1 MRSNKPPRPPG
12 NHAVFRVVPYPRAA
26 SEASEQQS
34 DRSPGMML
42 SHSTAA
48 MRPAPL
54 EPLTP
59 GSKVAIPR
67 VSQIRSFGNRRVKRA
82 CIECREQKTKC
93 NGHQPCGRCTS
104 LGMECVYVDGK
115 REAMEKRLQDLEKQV
130 QAYDRLLT
138 EIQPRLD
145 SQDKELISRTRAQY
159 ASPEPEHAN
168 SDHAAH
174 ASGHGQTRSFGIEY
188 IQEDFHKDK
197 ALQAIGFMGGP
208 SEMSWINELYQ
219 VLEKDTPFL
228 DSEVS
233 NKSQSLTS
241 VCYFLDDEELVLDAA
256 IDPYGR
262 PPRDIADK
270 LLDCYFFTVHPSFP
284 IIAKIPFMQQYEMY
298 YTRPDIHP
306 TKRWLTI
313 LNLVFALASKFA
325 QLVSKQWVAEAD
337 SPMVCFTR
345 ARKLSFTES
354 QLLEHPNLQQVQV
367 EGLTAFFL
375 MAIGHINR
383 SWRACGVSVRS
394 AIALGVNLRSE
405 SKETSNLSKEIR
417 YRVWWSIY
425 TLENT
430 LSIMTGRP
438 TSAPDKYSTT
448 PLPIPFDEEQFR
460 EPAASRLLTDFATRT
475 EYMLAL
481 SSQRRAGS
489 AVWDS
494 PGLGR
499 AVLMQDALPNPMDI
513 SPSNSFYFFYFVDL
527 TVIMRR
533 AIDSLYSPGF
543 ARRPWLTISAAIMDL
558 VQETDE
564 WLSRIPPVFQFKIRH
579 PSTHFERQRWSLAFR
594 YYSLR
599 ITLSRPSLCRSER
612 QRAPNEASALSQQR
626 IAHICIDSA
635 CELLDLL
642 PDKPD
647 AVWLVQVSPW
657 WCVLHY
663 LMQSVTV
670 LLIEMEF
677 CVRFHADGAS
687 HITLH
692 LEKGLDWLYSLGSIS
707 VPAKRAWE
715 VCNSI
720 YNRLFFGA
728 GPETTILSD
737 LRMLSPEQ
745 DPRAS
750 MMATQPVI
758 SPGREAA
765 DVMDGAAFTEPYM
778 KLPHNMTV
786 HPAIETPYDEI
797 PLYKN
802 PS

>member
-1 MRSNKPPRPPG
+1 MRPNGNKRPRSTDSHG
-12 NHAVFRVVPYPRAA
+12 LSQFRVVPYAPPPPAA
-26 SEASEQQS
+26 P
-34 DRSPGMML
+34 D
-42 SHSTAA
+42 
-48 MRPAPL
+48 RPA
-54 EPLTP
+54 EPSLGTVPQNRAPSLNSPEPSTP
-59 GSKVAIPR
+59 SSKVAIPR
-67 VSQIRSFGNRRVKRA
+67 VSQLQAYGNRRVKRA
-82 CIECREQKTKC
+82 CIDCREQKTKC
-93 NGHQPCGRCTS
+93 NGHNPCARCTT
-104 LGMECVYVDGK
+104 LGIDCAYVDGK
-115 REAMEKRLQDLEKQV
+115 KEITEKRLAELEKQV
-130 QAYDRLLT
+130 QAYDRLLQ

-145 SQDKELISRTRAQY
+145 SQDKDIISKTRAQS
-159 ASPEPEHAN
+159 ASP
-168 SDHAAH
+168 DHASQSSTH
-174 ASGHGQTRSFGIEY
+174 NHVRSFGIEY

-197 ALQAIGFMGGP
+197 GLQAIGFMGGP

-228 DSEVS
+228 DNEAS

-241 VCYFLDDEELVLDAA
+241 VCYFLDDEELILDPT

-262 PPRDIADK
+262 PPRHIADK

-284 IIAKIPFMQQYEMY
+284 IIAKIPFEQQYDLY
-298 YTRPDIHP
+298 YTRTDIQP

-325 QLVSKQWVAEAD
+325 QLVSKPWVSEAD
-337 SPMVCFTR
+337 SPMTCFTR
-345 ARKLSFTES
+345 ARKLNFTES

-460 EPAASRLLTDFATRT
+460 EPVASRLLTDFRVRH
-475 EYMLAL
+475 EYMNGLT
-481 SSQRRAGS
+481 SQRRVTPGGF
-489 AVWDS
+489 DS
-494 PGLGR
+494 PGVR
-499 AVLMQDALPNPMDI
+499 HAVLGQDPLPSPIEI

-543 ARRPWLTISAAIMDL
+543 ARRPWLTISASIMDL

-564 WLSRIPPVFQFKIRH
+564 WLSRVPSVFQFKIRH
-579 PSTHFERQRWSLAFR
+579 PSVDFERQRWSLAFR

-612 QRAPNEASALSQQR
+612 QRPSNEASALSQQR
-626 IAHICIDSA
+626 IARICIDSA
-635 CELLDLL
+635 CELLDSL

-647 AVWLVQVSPW
+647 ALWLVQVSPW

-663 LMQSVTV
+663 LMQSITV

-677 CVRFHADGAS
+677 CVRFRADGAS
-687 HITLH
+687 HITQH
-692 LEKGLDWLYSLGSIS
+692 LEKGLEWLHSLGSIS
-707 VPAKRAWE
+707 IPSQRAWE

-720 YNRLFFGA
+720 YNRLFFGPA
-728 GPETTILSD
+728 PCVPLLSD

-745 DPRAS
+745 DSLTSPPAL
-750 MMATQPVI
+750 
-758 SPGREAA
+758 SPGLVAA
-765 DVMDGAAFTEPYM
+765 EFTEGAAFGEPYM
-778 KLPHNMTV
+778 MLPYNMTV
-786 HPAIETPYDEI
+786 HPSIQTPYDEI

>member
-1 MRSNKPPRPPG
+1 MRSNNPRRPAG
-12 NHAVFRVVPYPRAA
+12 NNAIFRVVSYPR
-26 SEASEQQS
+26 E
-34 DRSPGMML
+34 SPEM
-42 SHSTAA
+42 SRH
-48 MRPAPL
+48 PAGPPGL
-54 EPLTP
+54 PLTP
-59 GSKVAIPR
+59 SEPSTPISKVAIPR
-67 VSQIRSFGNRRVKRA
+67 LSQARAYGNRRVKKA

-93 NGHQPCGRCTS
+93 NGQNPCSRCITFGIS
-104 LGMECVYVDGK
+104 CVYVGGK
-115 REAMEKRLQDLEKQV
+115 RERTENRIQELEKQV
-130 QAYDRLLT
+130 QAYDRLLK
-138 EIQPRLD
+138 ELQPRLD
-145 SQDKELISRTRAQY
+145 SEDKELIAKTRAQY
-159 ASPEPEHAN
+159 ASFDSDETNH
-168 SDHAAH
+168 DHAHADDSSH
-174 ASGHGQTRSFGIEY
+174 ASTPLEIRSFGIEY

-197 ALQAIGFMGGP
+197 GLQAIGFMGGP

-241 VCYFLDDEELVLDAA
+241 VCYFLDDEELVLDPSV
-256 IDPYGR
+256 DPYGR
-262 PPRDIADK
+262 PPRHIADN
-270 LLDCYFFTVHPSFP
+270 LLDCYFFTVHPSLP
-284 IIAKIPFMQQYEMY
+284 IIARVPFMQQYEMY
-298 YTRPDIHP
+298 YTRADLQP

-313 LNLVFALASKFA
+313 LNLVFALGSKFA
-325 QLVSKQWVAEAD
+325 QLVSKPWASEAE

-345 ARKLSFTES
+345 ARKLSFTEN

-383 SWRACGVSVRS
+383 SWRACGIAIRS

-438 TSAPDKYSTT
+438 TSAPDLFSTT

-460 EPAASRLLTDFATRT
+460 EPVASRLLTDFGVRT
-475 EYMLAL
+475 EFMQGLT
-481 SSQRRAGS
+481 SQRHVSS
-489 AVWDS
+489 AVWES
-494 PGLGR
+494 PGLR
-499 AVLMQDALPNPMDI
+499 HAVIGHEPPPSPMDI
-513 SPSNSFYFFYFVDL
+513 PPSNSFYFFYFVDL
-527 TVIMRR
+527 TMIMRR

-543 ARRPWLTISAAIMDL
+543 ARRPWLTISASIIDL
-558 VQETDE
+558 VRETDE
-564 WLSRIPPVFQFKIRH
+564 WLSRVPSVFQFRIRH
-579 PSTHFERQRWSLAFR
+579 PSADFERQRWSLAFR
-594 YYSLR
+594 FYSLR

-612 QRAPNEASALSQQR
+612 QRPPNEASALSQQR
-626 IAHICIDSA
+626 IARICIDSA

-647 AVWLVQVSPW
+647 ALWLVQVSPW

-692 LEKGLDWLYSLGSIS
+692 LEKGLEWLHALGSIS
-707 VPAKRAWE
+707 VPAERAWA
-715 VCNSI
+715 VCHSI
-720 YNRLFFGA
+720 YNRLFFGP
-728 GPETTILSD
+728 GPGPRDFVLSD
-737 LRMLSPEQ
+737 LQMLSPEA
-745 DPRAS
+745 DSRNPNLA
-750 MMATQPVI
+750 QPVH
-758 SPGREAA
+758 SPAYDAGEPAE
-765 DVMDGAAFTEPYM
+765 GAAFSEQYM

-802 PS
+802 PT

>member
-1 MRSNKPPRPPG
+1 MRSNKRPRPAG
-12 NHAVFRVVPYPRAA
+12 NHAVFRVVSFPRPSAPA
-26 SEASEQQS
+26 VSDQHTGPPSAGLDPDSVLPLNPSELSI
-34 DRSPGMML
+34 PG
-42 SHSTAA
+42 A
-48 MRPAPL
+48 
-54 EPLTP
+54 
-59 GSKVAIPR
+59 KIPISR
-67 VSQIRSFGNRRVKRA
+67 VSQLRAYGNRRVKRA
-82 CIECREQKTKC
+82 CIECRKQKTKC
-93 NGHQPCGRCTS
+93 NGQSPCSRCTGF
-104 LGMECVYVDGK
+104 GMECTYMDGK
-115 REAMEKRLQDLEKQV
+115 REVAEKRLQDLEKQV
-130 QAYDRLLT
+130 QAYDRLLQ
-138 EIQPRLD
+138 EIQPRVD
-145 SQDKELISRTRAQY
+145 NKDRDLISRTRAQF
-159 ASPEPEHAN
+159 ASVEQ
-168 SDHAAH
+168 DHAH
-174 ASGHGQTRSFGIEY
+174 ADPALHGSTHSQIRSFGIEY

-197 ALQAIGFMGGP
+197 GLQAIGFMGGP

-228 DSEVS
+228 DSEAS

-241 VCYFLDDEELVLDAA
+241 VCYFLDDEELLLEPNV
-256 IDPYGR
+256 DPYGR
-262 PPRDIADK
+262 PPRHIADQ

-298 YTRPDIHP
+298 YTQTDIRP

-325 QLVSKQWVAEAD
+325 QLVSKPWVAEAD
-337 SPMVCFTR
+337 TPMACFTR
-345 ARKLSFTES
+345 ARKLNYTES
-354 QLLEHPNLQQVQV
+354 QLLEHPNLQQVQI

-405 SKETSNLSKEIR
+405 SKETSTLSKEIR

-460 EPAASRLLTDFATRT
+460 EPVASRLLTDFRMRT
-475 EYMLAL
+475 DFMQAL
-481 SSQRRAGS
+481 TSQHRGS
-489 AVWDS
+489 LGAWDS
-494 PGLGR
+494 PRMGHTGSGKEL
-499 AVLMQDALPNPMDI
+499 LPEPTEI
-513 SPSNSFYFFYFVDL
+513 SPSNSFYFFYFVDI
-527 TVIMRR
+527 TIIMRR

-543 ARRPWLTISAAIMDL
+543 ARRPWLTISASIMDL

-564 WLSRIPPVFQFKIRH
+564 WLSRVPDVFQWRVSH

-594 YYSLR
+594 FYSLR
-599 ITLSRPSLCRSER
+599 IALSRPSLCRSER
-612 QRAPNEASALSQQR
+612 QRSPNEASALSQQR
-626 IAHICIDSA
+626 IARICIDSA

-647 AVWLVQVSPW
+647 ALWLVQVSPW

-663 LMQSVTV
+663 LMQSITV

-692 LEKGLDWLYSLGSIS
+692 LEKGLDWLHSLGMIS
-707 VPAKRAWE
+707 VPSRRAWE

-728 GPETTILSD
+728 GPRGSMLSD
-737 LRMLSPEQ
+737 LRLFSPERDSCSSTMTPPTALSP
-745 DPRAS
+745 AY
-750 MMATQPVI
+750 
-758 SPGREAA
+758 EAA
-765 DVMDGAAFTEPYM
+765 EFTEGTAFADPFP

-786 HPAIETPYDEI
+786 HPSIQTPYDDL

-802 PS
+802 SS

>member
-1 MRSNKPPRPPG
+1 MAPPLPG
-12 NHAVFRVVPYPRAA
+12 TNATFRVVPYHRAV
-26 SEASEQQS
+26 SESSEQQS
-34 DRSPGMML
+34 DSSPRMMVPD
-42 SHSTAA
+42 SASA
-48 MRPAPL
+48 MPSPKIR
-54 EPLTP
+54 
-59 GSKVAIPR
+59 IPR
-67 VSQIRSFGNRRVKRA
+67 LSRARPYGNRRVKRA
-82 CIECREQKTKC
+82 CIDCREQKTKC
-93 NGHQPCGRCTS
+93 NGQHPCSRCTS
-104 LGMECVYVDGK
+104 LDIDCVYVDGK
-115 REAMEKRLQDLEKQV
+115 RETMEKRMQDLEKQV
-130 QAYDRLLT
+130 QNYDRLLK
-138 EIQPRLD
+138 EIHPRVD
-145 SQDKELISRTRAQY
+145 SQDKELIRRTLAQFS
-159 ASPEPEHAN
+159 SPEPDHP
-168 SDHAAH
+168 SPDHAAH
-174 ASGHGQTRSFGIEY
+174 GAVQSQIPSFGIEY
-188 IQEDFHKDK
+188 IQEDFHKNK

-228 DSEVS
+228 DSEAA

-241 VCYFLDDEELVLDAA
+241 VCYFLDDEELLLDASV
-256 IDPYGR
+256 DPYGR

-298 YTRPDIHP
+298 YTRSDIQP

-325 QLVSKQWVAEAD
+325 QLVSKPWTGEAD
-337 SPMVCFTR
+337 SPMICFTR

-383 SWRACGVSVRS
+383 AWRACGVSVRS

-405 SKETSNLSKEIR
+405 SKETSHLSKEIR

-438 TSAPDKYSTT
+438 TSSPDKFSTT
-448 PLPIPFDEEQFR
+448 PLPIPFDEERFR
-460 EPAASRLLTDFATRT
+460 EPVASRLLMDFGART
-475 EYMLAL
+475 EYMQML
-481 SSQRRAGS
+481 SSQRRVGS

-494 PGLGR
+494 PGLR
-499 AVLMQDALPNPMDI
+499 HAVLTRDSLPNLMDI
-513 SPSNSFYFFYFVDL
+513 APSNSFYFFYFVDF
-527 TVIMRR
+527 TIIMRR
-533 AIDSLYSPGF
+533 AIDSLYSPEF
-543 ARRPWLTISAAIMDL
+543 ARRPWLTISASIMDL

-564 WLSRIPPVFQFKIRH
+564 WLNRVPHVFQFRVNH
-579 PSTHFERQRWSLAFR
+579 PSTQFERQRWSLAFR
-594 YYSLR
+594 FYSLR

-612 QRAPNEASALSQQR
+612 QRPPNEASALSQQR
-626 IAHICIDSA
+626 IARICIDSA

-647 AVWLVQVSPW
+647 ASWLVQVSPW

-677 CVRFHADGAS
+677 CMRFHADGAS

-692 LEKGLDWLYSLGSIS
+692 LGKGMDWLSSLGSIS
-707 VPAKRAWE
+707 DPAKRAWD

-720 YNRLFFGA
+720 YNRLFLGPGA
-728 GPETTILSD
+728 QAPILSD
-737 LRMLSPEQ
+737 IRMFTPEQ
-745 DPRAS
+745 DSHNSSVLSHSAVS
-750 MMATQPVI
+750 QSCELSELFT
-758 SPGREAA
+758 E
-765 DVMDGAAFTEPYM
+765 GAAFNEPYM

-786 HPAIETPYDEI
+786 HPAIQTPYDEI

>member
-1 MRSNKPPRPPG
+1 MRSNKRPRSAG
-12 NHAVFRVVPYPRAA
+12 NHGVFRVVSFFPA
-26 SEASEQQS
+26 SSDPSADASSGRTQAS
-34 DRSPGMML
+34 SGM
-42 SHSTAA
+42 
-48 MRPAPL
+48 
-54 EPLTP
+54 PLTP
-59 GSKVAIPR
+59 SEPSPPTSKIAIPR
-67 VSQIRSFGNRRVKRA
+67 VSQLRSYGNQRVKRA

-93 NGHQPCGRCTS
+93 NGQNPCGRCTS
-104 LGMECVYVDGK
+104 MDLQCVYVDGK
-115 REAMEKRLQDLEKQV
+115 REVTEKRLHDLERQV
-130 QAYDRLLT
+130 QAYDRLLK
-138 EIQPRLD
+138 ELQPRVD
-145 SQDKELISRTRAQY
+145 SQDKGLISRTRAQFV
-159 ASPEPEHAN
+159 SSEPDLPLP
-168 SDHAAH
+168 DHATH
-174 ASGHGQTRSFGIEY
+174 SSTHSFGIEY

-197 ALQAIGFMGGP
+197 GLQAIGFMGGP

-228 DSEVS
+228 DTEAS

-241 VCYFLDDEELVLDAA
+241 VCYFLDDEELVLDSS

-262 PPRDIADK
+262 PPRHIADK

-298 YTRPDIHP
+298 YTRLDIQP

-325 QLVSKQWVAEAD
+325 QLVSKPWVAEAD
-337 SPMVCFTR
+337 SPMTCFTR
-345 ARKLSFTES
+345 ARKLNFTES

-460 EPAASRLLTDFATRT
+460 EPVASRLLMDFRARTD
-475 EYMLAL
+475 YMQGLT
-481 SSQRRAGS
+481 SQRRVSPG
-489 AVWDS
+489 WDS
-494 PGLGR
+494 SALGHG
-499 AVLMQDALPNPMDI
+499 VMGQEPPPTPMDI

-543 ARRPWLTISAAIMDL
+543 ARRPWLTISASIMDL

-564 WLSRIPPVFQFKIRH
+564 WLSRVPYVFHFKFH
-579 PSTHFERQRWSLAFR
+579 PQSTDFERQRWSLAFR
-594 YYSLR
+594 FYSLR

-612 QRAPNEASALSQQR
+612 QRSPTEASALSQQR
-626 IAHICIDSA
+626 IASICIDSA

-642 PDKPD
+642 PDKTD
-647 AVWLVQVSPW
+647 ALWLVQVSPW

-663 LMQSVTV
+663 LMQAITV

-692 LEKGLDWLYSLGSIS
+692 LEKGLEWLRSLGSIS
-707 VPAKRAWE
+707 VPSRRSWE

-720 YNRLFFGA
+720 YNRLFFGP
-728 GPETTILSD
+728 GPRPTALAD
-737 LRMLSPEQ
+737 VHMFSPE
-745 DPRAS
+745 RVSRSSSVTSTTA
-750 MMATQPVI
+750 V
-758 SPGREAA
+758 SPSFETEFTEGP
-765 DVMDGAAFTEPYM
+765 AFGEPYM
-778 KLPHNMTV
+778 NLPQNMTV
-786 HPAIETPYDEI
+786 HPAIQTPYDEI

-802 PS
+802 PI

>member
-1 MRSNKPPRPPG
+1 MRPNKRPRSTG
-12 NHAVFRVVPYPRAA
+12 NHAIFRVISYPRASPA
-26 SEASEQQS
+26 MA
-34 DRSPGMML
+34 DRPAEPSPGATRPDPGLRL
-42 SHSTAA
+42 SPS
-48 MRPAPL
+48 
-54 EPLTP
+54 EPSTP

-67 VSQIRSFGNRRVKRA
+67 APQLRSYGNRRVKRA

-93 NGHQPCGRCTS
+93 NGQNPCSRCTS
-104 LGMECVYVDGK
+104 LGISCVYVDGK
-115 REAMEKRLQDLEKQV
+115 REVTEKRLQDLEKQV
-130 QAYDRLLT
+130 QVYDRLLK
-138 EIQPRLD
+138 ELQPRVD
-145 SQDKELISRTRAQY
+145 SQDKDLISRTRAQFSGSEQDHP
-159 ASPEPEHAN
+159 SP
-168 SDHAAH
+168 DHATHPSTH
-174 ASGHGQTRSFGIEY
+174 AQPRSFGIEY

-197 ALQAIGFMGGP
+197 GLQAIGFMGGP

-219 VLEKDTPFL
+219 VLAKDTPFL
-228 DSEVS
+228 DSEAS

-241 VCYFLDDEELVLDAA
+241 VCYFLDDEELVLDPT

-262 PPRDIADK
+262 PPRHIADQ

-298 YTRPDIHP
+298 YTRPDLQP
-306 TKRWLTI
+306 TTRWLTI

-325 QLVSKQWVAEAD
+325 QLVSKPWLSEAD
-337 SPMVCFTR
+337 SPMTCFTR
-345 ARKLSFTES
+345 ARKLNFTES

-460 EPAASRLLTDFATRT
+460 EPVASRLLTDFKART
-475 EYMLAL
+475 DYMQGLT
-481 SSQRRAGS
+481 SQRRATPG
-489 AVWDS
+489 VWDS
-494 PGLGR
+494 PALGH
-499 AVLMQDALPNPMDI
+499 AVIGQEPLPTPTLDI
-513 SPSNSFYFFYFVDL
+513 SPTNSFYFFYFVDL

-543 ARRPWLTISAAIMDL
+543 ARRPWLTISASIMDL

-564 WLSRIPPVFQFKIRH
+564 WLSRVPSVFQFKIRH
-579 PSTHFERQRWSLAFR
+579 HFTDFERQRWSLAFR
-594 YYSLR
+594 FYSLR

-612 QRAPNEASALSQQR
+612 QRSPNEASALSQQR
-626 IAHICIDSA
+626 IARICIDSA

-647 AVWLVQVSPW
+647 ALWLVQVSPW

-663 LMQSVTV
+663 LMQSITV

-692 LEKGLDWLYSLGSIS
+692 LEKGLEWLHSLGLIS
-707 VPAKRAWE
+707 VPPRRAWE

-720 YNRLFFGA
+720 YNRLFFGP
-728 GPETTILSD
+728 GPRTSLLSD
-737 LRMLSPEQ
+737 SRMFSPEH
-745 DPRAS
+745 DSCASSRAS
-750 MMATQPVI
+750 QPPI
-758 SPGREAA
+758 SPGFEVAEFTE
-765 DVMDGAAFTEPYM
+765 GAAFGEPYM
-778 KLPHNMTV
+778 KLLPHNMTV
-786 HPAIETPYDEI
+786 HPAIQTPYDEI

-802 PS
+802 PR

>member
-1 MRSNKPPRPPG
+1 
-12 NHAVFRVVPYPRAA
+12 
-26 SEASEQQS
+26 
-34 DRSPGMML
+34 
-42 SHSTAA
+42 
-48 MRPAPL
+48 
-54 EPLTP
+54 
-59 GSKVAIPR
+59 
-67 VSQIRSFGNRRVKRA
+67 
-82 CIECREQKTKC
+82 
-93 NGHQPCGRCTS
+93 
-104 LGMECVYVDGK
+104 
-115 REAMEKRLQDLEKQV
+115 
-130 QAYDRLLT
+130 
-138 EIQPRLD
+138 
-145 SQDKELISRTRAQY
+145 
-159 ASPEPEHAN
+159 
-168 SDHAAH
+168 
-174 ASGHGQTRSFGIEY
+174 
-188 IQEDFHKDK
+188 
-197 ALQAIGFMGGP
+197 MGGP

-228 DSEVS
+228 DTEAS

-241 VCYFLDDEELVLDAA
+241 VCYFLDDEELVLDPS

-262 PPRDIADK
+262 PPRHIADK

-298 YTRPDIHP
+298 YTRLDIQP

-325 QLVSKQWVAEAD
+325 QLVSKPWVAEAD
-337 SPMVCFTR
+337 SPMTCFTR
-345 ARKLSFTES
+345 ARKLNFTES

-460 EPAASRLLTDFATRT
+460 EPVASRLLMDFRARTD
-475 EYMLAL
+475 YMQGLT
-481 SSQRRAGS
+481 SQRRVSPG
-489 AVWDS
+489 WDS
-494 PGLGR
+494 STLGHP
-499 AVLMQDALPNPMDI
+499 VMGQEPLPVPVDI

-543 ARRPWLTISAAIMDL
+543 ARRPWLTISASIMDL
-558 VQETDE
+558 VQESDE
-564 WLSRIPPVFQFKIRH
+564 WLSRVPCVFQFKFH
-579 PSTHFERQRWSLAFR
+579 PQSTDFERQRWSLAFR
-594 YYSLR
+594 FYSLR

-612 QRAPNEASALSQQR
+612 QRSPTEASALSQQR
-626 IAHICIDSA
+626 IASICIDSA

-642 PDKPD
+642 PDKTD
-647 AVWLVQVSPW
+647 ALWLVQVSPW

-663 LMQSVTV
+663 LMQAITV

-692 LEKGLDWLYSLGSIS
+692 LEKGLEWLRSLGSIS
-707 VPAKRAWE
+707 VPSRRSWE

-720 YNRLFFGA
+720 YNRLFFGP
-728 GPETTILSD
+728 GSRPTTLAD
-737 LRMLSPEQ
+737 VHMFSPE
-745 DPRAS
+745 RVSRSSSVTSTTA
-750 MMATQPVI
+750 V
-758 SPGREAA
+758 SPSFETE
-765 DVMDGAAFTEPYM
+765 FTEGPAFGEPYVN
-778 KLPHNMTV
+778 LPHNMTV
-786 HPAIETPYDEI
+786 HPAIQTPYDEI

-802 PS
+802 PI

>member
-1 MRSNKPPRPPG
+1 MRSNKRPRSTG
-12 NHAVFRVVPYPRAA
+12 SHGVFRVVSYPPPAPA
-26 SEASEQQS
+26 VPDQS
-34 DRSPGMML
+34 SDPSPGPIPLDRGRQLTL
-42 SHSTAA
+42 S
-48 MRPAPL
+48 
-54 EPLTP
+54 EPSTP
-59 GSKVAIPR
+59 GTKIAIPR
-67 VSQIRSFGNRRVKRA
+67 VSQLQAYGNRRVKRA

-93 NGHQPCGRCTS
+93 NGYNPCGRCTS
-104 LGMECVYVDGK
+104 MGIECVYVDGK
-115 REAMEKRLQDLEKQV
+115 REVTEKRLQELEKQV
-130 QAYDRLLT
+130 QAYDRLLQ

-145 SQDKELISRTRAQY
+145 SQDKDIISKTRAQFAPVEPDP
-159 ASPEPEHAN
+159 ASN
-168 SDHAAH
+168 SDHANPTSALN
-174 ASGHGQTRSFGIEY
+174 QVRSFGIEY

-197 ALQAIGFMGGP
+197 GLQAIGFMGGP

-228 DSEVS
+228 DNEVS

-241 VCYFLDDEELVLDAA
+241 VCYFLDDEELFLDPT

-262 PPRDIADK
+262 PPRHIADK

-298 YTRPDIHP
+298 YTRTDIQP

-313 LNLVFALASKFA
+313 LNLVFALAIKFA
-325 QLVSKQWVAEAD
+325 QLVSKPWVSEAE
-337 SPMVCFTR
+337 SPMTCFTR
-345 ARKLSFTES
+345 ARKLNFTES

-460 EPAASRLLTDFATRT
+460 EPVASRLLTDFRART
-475 EYMLAL
+475 DYMMGLT
-481 SSQRRAGS
+481 SQRRVTPGG
-489 AVWDS
+489 WDS
-494 PGLGR
+494 PGLR
-499 AVLMQDALPNPMDI
+499 HAVLGQEPLPSPMEI

-527 TVIMRR
+527 TIIMRR

-543 ARRPWLTISAAIMDL
+543 ARRPWLTISASIMDL
-558 VQETDE
+558 VQETDD
-564 WLSRIPPVFQFKIRH
+564 WLSRVPEVFQFKIRH
-579 PSTHFERQRWSLAFR
+579 PSIDFERQRWSLAFR

-612 QRAPNEASALSQQR
+612 QRGSNEASALSQQR
-626 IAHICIDSA
+626 IARICIDSA

-642 PDKPD
+642 PDQPD
-647 AVWLVQVSPW
+647 ALWLVQVSPW

-663 LMQSVTV
+663 LMQSITV

-692 LEKGLDWLYSLGSIS
+692 LEKGLEWLHSLGSIS
-707 VPAKRAWE
+707 VPSQRAWE

-720 YNRLFFGA
+720 YNRLFFGP
-728 GPETTILSD
+728 GPRVPMLSD
-737 LRMLSPEQ
+737 LRVLSPER
-745 DPRAS
+745 DLRGS
-750 MMATQPVI
+750 LS
-758 SPGREAA
+758 SPPALSPAFDAGEFTE
-765 DVMDGAAFTEPYM
+765 GAAFVEPYM

-786 HPAIETPYDEI
+786 HPSIQTPYDEI